1 MISLLILT
9 ITMDQQQEENKVNNI
24 ATIAETFLGKTKEEV
39 GIKKSVEWCAE
50 FVSIVLEKSAIK
62 GNKPCSISCNE
73 IIAQMRNSEFW
84 YEPQSE
90 PERNDIIFF
99 DWNRQADGGK
109 PLDHVGIITKYEN
122 GYVTYIDGNSADGKK
137 VLIHTIPI
145 SALRFSGQYQ
155 DYYMRY
161 REIETSESNKIDT
174 AMLLKSID
182 KIMLEIDIMR
192 KILRG

>member
-1 MISLLILT
+1 M
-9 ITMDQQQEENKVNNI
+9 NNI
-24 ATIAETFLGKTKEEV
+24 ATIAGTFLGKTKEEV
-39 GIKKSVEWCAE
+39 GIKKSIEWCAE
-50 FVSIVLEKSAIK
+50 FVSIVLEKSDIK

-73 IIAQMRNSEFW
+73 LIAQMRNSEFW
-84 YEPQSE
+84 YEPQDD
-90 PERNDIIFF
+90 PQRNDIIFF
-99 DWNRQADGGK
+99 DWNRQNDGGK

-122 GYVTYIDGNSADGKK
+122 GYITYIDGNSGDGKK
-137 VLIHTIPI
+137 VSIHTIPI

-161 REIETSESNKIDT
+161 REIETAENNKVDT
-174 AMLLKSID
+174 TTLLKSID

>member
-1 MISLLILT
+1 M
-9 ITMDQQQEENKVNNI
+9 NNI
-24 ATIAETFLGKTKEEV
+24 ATTAETFLGKTKEEV

-62 GNKPCSISCNE
+62 GNKPCSISCNQLVP
-73 IIAQMRNSEFW
+73 QMRKSEFW
-84 YEPQSE
+84 YEPKSE
-90 PERNDIIFF
+90 PDRDDIIFF
-99 DWNRQADGGK
+99 DWNRQHDGGK

-122 GYVTYIDGNSADGKK
+122 GYITYIDGNSGDGKK
-137 VLIHTIPI
+137 VSIHTIPI
-145 SALRFSGQYQ
+145 SALRFSGTYQ

-161 REIETSESNKIDT
+161 KEIETPENNKVDT
-174 AMLLKSID
+174 ATLLKSID

>member
-1 MISLLILT
+1 M
-9 ITMDQQQEENKVNNI
+9 NNI
-24 ATIAETFLGKTKEEV
+24 AEIAETFLGKTKEDV

-73 IIAQMRNSEFW
+73 LISQMRNSEFW
-84 YEPQSE
+84 YEPQNE
-90 PERNDIIFF
+90 PERSDIIFF
-99 DWNRQADGGK
+99 DKNRQYDGGK
-109 PLDHVGIITKYEN
+109 PLDHVGIITNYDDE
-122 GYVTYIDGNSADGKK
+122 YITYIDGNSGDGKK
-137 VLIHTIPI
+137 VSMHTIPI

-161 REIETSESNKIDT
+161 REIETPENNKTDT
-174 AMLLKSID
+174 ATLLKSID
-182 KIMLEIDIMR
+182 KIMLEVDIMR

>member
-1 MISLLILT
+1 M
-9 ITMDQQQEENKVNNI
+9 NNI
-24 ATIAETFLGKTKEEV
+24 ATIAGTFLGKTKEEV

-73 IIAQMRNSEFW
+73 LIAQMRNSEFW
-84 YEPQSE
+84 YEPLDAPQ
-90 PERNDIIFF
+90 RNDIIFF
-99 DWNRQADGGK
+99 DWNRQHDGGK

-182 KIMLEIDIMR
+182 KIMLEVDIMR
-192 KILRG
+192 KILRS

>member
-1 MISLLILT
+1 MN
-9 ITMDQQQEENKVNNI
+9 DI

-50 FVSIVLEKSAIK
+50 FVSIVLAKSAIK
-62 GNKPCSISCNE
+62 GNKPESISCNDL
-73 IIAQMRNSEFW
+73 IAQMRTSEFW
-84 YEPQSE
+84 YEPQNA
-90 PERNDIIFF
+90 PQRNDIIFF
-99 DWNRQADGGK
+99 DWNRQADSGK

-122 GYVTYIDGNSADGKK
+122 GYITYIDGNSGDGKR
-137 VLIHTIPI
+137 VAIHTRLI
-145 SALRFSGQYQ
+145 SALRFSGEYQ

-161 REIETSESNKIDT
+161 REIETSENNKVDNAT
-174 AMLLKSID
+174 LLKSID

>member
-1 MISLLILT
+1 M
-9 ITMDQQQEENKVNNI
+9 NNI
-24 ATIAETFLGKTKEEV
+24 ATIAGTFLGKTKEEV

-50 FVSIVLEKSAIK
+50 FVSIVLEKSDIK
-62 GNKPCSISCNE
+62 GNKPESISCNDL
-73 IIAQMRNSEFW
+73 IAQMRNSEFW
-84 YEPQSE
+84 YEPQDN
-90 PERNDIIFF
+90 PQRNDVIFF
-99 DWNRQADGGK
+99 DWNRQSDGGK

-122 GYVTYIDGNSADGKK
+122 GYVTYIDGNSGDGKR

-145 SALRFSGQYQ
+145 SSLRFSGKYQ

-161 REIETSESNKIDT
+161 REIETPENNKADT
-174 AMLLKSID
+174 ATLLKSID

>member
-1 MISLLILT
+1 M
-9 ITMDQQQEENKVNNI
+9 NNI
-24 ATIAETFLGKTKEEV
+24 ASIAETFLGKTKEEV

-62 GNKPCSISCNE
+62 GKKPCSISCNDL
-73 IIAQMRNSEFW
+73 ISQMRNSEFW
-84 YEPQSE
+84 YEPQDA
-90 PERNDIIFF
+90 PQRNDIIFF
-99 DWNRQADGGK
+99 DWNRQPDGGK

-122 GYVTYIDGNSADGKK
+122 GYVTYIDGNAADGKK

-145 SALRFSGQYQ
+145 SALRFTVVYP

-161 REIETSESNKIDT
+161 REIETQENNKADT
-174 AMLLKSID
+174 ATLLKSID

>member
-1 MISLLILT
+1 M
-9 ITMDQQQEENKVNNI
+9 NNI
-24 ATIAETFLGKTKEEV
+24 ATTAGTFLGKTKEEV

-50 FVSIVLEKSAIK
+50 FVSIVFEKSDIK

-73 IIAQMRNSEFW
+73 LIAQMRNSEFW
-84 YEPQSE
+84 YEPQDD
-90 PERNDIIFF
+90 PQRNDIIFF

-109 PLDHVGIITKYEN
+109 PIDHVGIITKYEN
-122 GYVTYIDGNSADGKK
+122 GYITYIDGNSGDGKI
-137 VLIHTIPI
+137 VSIHTIPI

-161 REIETSESNKIDT
+161 IENETPENKVDVAT
-174 AMLLKSID
+174 LLKSID
-182 KIMLEIDIMR
+182 KIMLEVDIMR

>member
-1 MISLLILT
+1 M
-9 ITMDQQQEENKVNNI
+9 NNI
-24 ATIAETFLGKTKEEV
+24 ATIAETFLGKTKEET

-73 IIAQMRNSEFW
+73 LISQMRNSEFW
-84 YEPQSE
+84 SE
-90 PERNDIIFF
+90 PEDTPQRNDIIFF
-99 DWNRQADGGK
+99 DWNRQFDGGK

-122 GYVTYIDGNSADGKK
+122 GYITYIDGNSGDGKK
-137 VLIHTIPI
+137 VSIHTIPI
-145 SALRFSGQYQ
+145 TALRFSGQYQ

-161 REIETSESNKIDT
+161 KEIETLENNKVNAAT
-174 AMLLKSID
+174 LLKSID

>member
-1 MISLLILT
+1 MNI
-9 ITMDQQQEENKVNNI
+9 I
-24 ATIAETFLGKTKEEV
+24 ATIAENFLGKTKEEV

-50 FVSIVLEKSAIK
+50 FVSIVLEKSDIK

-73 IIAQMRNSEFW
+73 LISQMRNSEFW
-84 YEPQSE
+84 YEPQDE
-90 PERNDIIFF
+90 PQRNDIIFF
-99 DWNRQADGGK
+99 DQNRQYDGGK

-122 GYVTYIDGNSADGKK
+122 GYITYIDGNSGGCKK
-137 VLIHTIPI
+137 VSIHTIPI
-145 SALRFSGQYQ
+145 TALRFSGQYQ

-161 REIETSESNKIDT
+161 REIENNKVDT

-192 KILRG
+192 KLLRG

>member
-1 MISLLILT
+1 M
-9 ITMDQQQEENKVNNI
+9 NNI
-24 ATIAETFLGKTKEEV
+24 ATIAETFLGKTKEEA

-84 YEPQSE
+84 YEPEDAPQ
-90 PERNDIIFF
+90 RNDIIFF
-99 DWNRQADGGK
+99 DWNRQPDGGK

-174 AMLLKSID
+174 TMLLKSID

>member
-1 MISLLILT
+1 M
-9 ITMDQQQEENKVNNI
+9 NNI
-24 ATIAETFLGKTKEEV
+24 ATIAETFLGKTKEES

-50 FVSIVLEKSAIK
+50 FVSIVLEKSYIK

-73 IIAQMRNSEFW
+73 LISQMRNSEFW
-84 YEPQSE
+84 YEPQDE
-90 PERNDIIFF
+90 PQINDIIFF

-109 PLDHVGIITKYEN
+109 PLDHVGIVTKYEN
-122 GYVTYIDGNSADGKK
+122 GYITYIDGNSGDGKR
-137 VLIHTIPI
+137 VAIHTIPI
-145 SALRFSGQYQ
+145 SALRFSGKYQ

-161 REIETSESNKIDT
+161 KEIETPEIKVNT
-174 AMLLKSID
+174 ATLLKSID